1 MPAGPS
7 NIYSDL
13 DLDFEVN
20 PFDGDLYIKYD
31 DQAVKR
37 SLRNLLLTERFEKP
51 FQPNVYVGIR
61 QNLFELYTPIDI
73 GVLKQDIFDIIN
85 KYEPRVYDLD
95 VKVNTNYDSNEVSI
109 SITYSIRFVGV
120 RDQITLVLERLR

>member
-13 DLDFEVN
+13 DLDFEIN

>member
-1 MPAGPS
+1 MPVGPS

-51 FQPNVYVGIR
+51 FQPNVFVGIR
-61 QNLFELYTPIDI
+61 QNLFELNTPIDI
-73 GVLKQDIFDIIN
+73 AVLKQNISDIIN
-85 KYEPRVYDLD
+85 RYEPRVYDVD
-95 VKVNTNYDSNEVSI
+95 VVVRTNYDSNEVTIII
-109 SITYSIRFVGV
+109 SYTIRFLTV